1 MMRQKIYQ
9 SPVIK
14 VVKFQIESGFAGSNT
29 PDATQPILTLNPH
42 SSSAQYQNEDLG
54 FSFNYTGSYIN
65 S

>member
-9 SPVIK
+9 SPAIK

-42 SSSAQYQNEDLG
+42 SSSAQYQDANLG
-54 FSFNYTGSYIN
+54 FSSNYSGSYIN
-65 S
+65 N